1 MEYQILRL
9 KDVIAMTG
17 LSRSTI
23 YLRMEQDKFPQQIN
37 LGSRAVG
44 WISSEIKEWI
54 EERIKESRLRK
65 TLNWNIVHRL
75 SVLRILSENW
85 GPLLLGK
92 VFFFLGKNI
101 EFLEKSWKDFQ
112 RNSLV
117 IPATYP
123 WFWKI
128 LKNWAAPPPQTIKKS
143 YISLWGKRP
152 LKKSRKR
159 IYIYNNNNNNNNI

>member
-54 EERIKESRLRK
+54 EKRIKESRLRK
-65 TLNWNIVHRL
+65 TLN
-75 SVLRILSENW
+75 
-85 GPLLLGK
+85 
-92 VFFFLGKNI
+92 
-101 EFLEKSWKDFQ
+101 
-112 RNSLV
+112 
-117 IPATYP
+117 
-123 WFWKI
+123 
-128 LKNWAAPPPQTIKKS
+128 
-143 YISLWGKRP
+143 
-152 LKKSRKR
+152 
-159 IYIYNNNNNNNNI
+159 